1 MGLYNISALCL
12 LLFVSQP
19 EAGEYQYSGMHDAGP
34 LVAPREGGTMA
45 RLIASVALAK
55 EYNDTY
61 LTQIIETEK
70 ARRAGVKQKSSSPSK
85 KKAKTVSAEET
96 P

>member
-1 MGLYNISALCL
+1 
-12 LLFVSQP
+12 
-19 EAGEYQYSGMHDAGP
+19 
-34 LVAPREGGTMA
+34 MA
-45 RLIASVALAK
+45 RLIASVAQAK

-70 ARRAGVKQKSSSPSK
+70 ARAAGAEQGSTSPSK
-85 KKAKTVSAEET
+85 KKAKTVSAAAAAEET